1 MSNQNLILRPVAEPQ
16 VIENAFTEDQ
26 HRRLLDVVRGAGPYA
41 PILSQHFSSPEE
53 VVASLAGQLPE
64 GVKPSWDMFL
74 TPVFRG
80 YLAKGHTV
88 LHPEIEDCFF
98 NQKFLDLVRGYWGA
112 EYARPE
118 NMLFNLQGPCRGG
131 DAAHIDAARFRGISM
146 HTTPVWLMNIM
157 VKSGLF
163 TRWKA
168 KKAQV
173 ISWYYKG
180 KIGGGFTYWPD
191 GPQAAPKQIKA
202 PMWGRAVVV
211 ENEMMYHTAEATGPS
226 ALRHPKGLA
235 FHSKLQADPD
245 SDGWQIT
252 TDADVIQQIPA
263 DEMRFLIHWGADI
276 FMDYEELKVSL
287 DHSDDLTHE
296 QVFDI
301 FLADLRARG
310 ERFEVPTDPI
320 KDAAFVDLLTR
331 VYDPGKPLFYPPEPV
346 EPSLAA

>member
-1 MSNQNLILRPVAEPQ
+1 MTTKTSVLRPVAEPQ
-16 VIENAFTEDQ
+16 VIENAFTEGQ
-26 HRRLLDVVRGAGPYA
+26 HRRLLALVRREGPYA
-41 PILSQHFSSPEE
+41 PILAQHFSSPQE

-64 GVKPSWDMFL
+64 GVEPTWDMFL

-98 NQKFLDLVRGYWGA
+98 NSKFLDLVRGYWGA
-112 EYARPE
+112 AYARPE

-131 DAAHIDAARFRGISM
+131 DAAHLDAARFRGIDM
-146 HTTPVWLMNIM
+146 HSTPVWLMNTM

-163 TRWKA
+163 ARWKA

-173 ISWYYKG
+173 ITWYYKG
-180 KIGGGFTYWPD
+180 RVGGGFTCWPD
-191 GPQAAPKQIKA
+191 GPHAPPRQIKA

-211 ENEMMYHTAEATGPS
+211 ENELMYHTAEATGPA

-235 FHSKLQADPD
+235 LDSRLGADPAG
-245 SDGWQIT
+245 DGWQIT
-252 TDADVIQQIPA
+252 TGDEVIQHIPA
-263 DEMRFLIHWGADI
+263 DEMRFLLHWGADI
-276 FMDYEELKVSL
+276 FMDYHELKVAL

-301 FLADLRARG
+301 FIADLHARG
-310 ERFEVPTDPI
+310 ERFTMPTDPI
-320 KDAAFVDLLTR
+320 RDPDFVNVLTR
-331 VYDPGKPLFYPPEPV
+331 VYDPGKPSIYPPEPV
-346 EPSLAA
+346 EAALAP

>member
-1 MSNQNLILRPVAEPQ
+1 MTKAVLRPVAEPRI
-16 VIENAFTEDQ
+16 IENAFSEDQ
-26 HRRLLDVVRGAGPYA
+26 HRRMLDVVRRQGPHSL
-41 PILSQHFSSPEE
+41 ILSQHFKSPEE
-53 VVASLAGQLPE
+53 VVASLAGQLPA

-80 YLAKGHTV
+80 YFAKGHTV

-98 NQKFLDLVRGYWGA
+98 NTKFLDLVRGYWGA
-112 EYARPE
+112 AYATPE

-131 DAAHIDAARFRGISM
+131 DAAHMDAARFRGISM
-146 HTTPVWLMNIM
+146 HTAPVWLMNIM
-157 VKSGLF
+157 AKSGLF
-163 TRWKA
+163 NRWKS

-173 ISWYYKG
+173 ITWYYQG
-180 KIGGGFTYWPD
+180 RIGGGFTYWPD
-191 GPQAAPKQIKA
+191 GPQAAPKQIRA

-211 ENEMMYHTAEATGPS
+211 ENEMMYHTAEANGPS

-235 FHSKLQADPD
+235 FQSLLQADPA

-252 TDADVIQQIPA
+252 TGDQVIQQIPA
-263 DEMRFLIHWGADI
+263 SEMRFLIHWGADI
-276 FMDYEELKVSL
+276 FVDYDELKVSL

-301 FLADLRARG
+301 FIRDLRSRG
-310 ERFEVPTDPI
+310 EKFTTPTDPI
-320 KDAAFVDLLTR
+320 TDTAFIDLLTR
-331 VYDPGKPLFYPPEPV
+331 VYDPGKPSIYPPEPE